1 MDPQHT
7 AKLAYTT
14 PQSTTLGLQ
23 PVIRVPWSLLIYRP
37 LRDGWLS
44 WPCWLTDSG
53 RLNHVQ
59 LSSLAQDR
67 ESSPADTSV
76 ITTILCRQIW
86 STRPTPSPLEQGS
99 RLDDVTIL
107 LLRLLLIAEIW
118 WQSASSW
125 RWRCF
130 FGEGGRSG
138 YVAESHKT
146 PSNTRAT
153 TSDADHGKSFATERG
168 QSRHTSLQQPSASAL
183 LRHRRLQHTAFAQP
197 HNGQL
202 FLSRVEH
209 AHACK
214 ARYCYGKSVRL
225 SVCHTVVLYRN
236 EYTHRQTF
244 HHLVG
249 AWH

>member
-7 AKLAYTT
+7 AKQAYTT

-37 LRDGWLS
+37 PRDGWLS

-130 FGEGGRSG
+130 LAK
-138 YVAESHKT
+138 VADLDT
-146 PSNTRAT
+146 LLNRTR
-153 TSDADHGKSFATERG
+153 
-168 QSRHTSLQQPSASAL
+168 
-183 LRHRRLQHTAFAQP
+183 RHRTHERQHQTQITARASRRNEDRAAILLYNNP
-197 HNGQL
+197 LPQL
-202 FLSRVEH
+202 CYDIADYNIPPSPSRTMVSFFYRASSMPMH
-209 AHACK
+209 AKRGIVMANP
-214 ARYCYGKSVRL
+214 
-225 SVCHTVVLYRN
+225 SVCLYVTLWYCIATN
-236 EYTHRQTF
+236 THIVRHSTI
-244 HHLVG
+244 
-249 AWH
+249 W